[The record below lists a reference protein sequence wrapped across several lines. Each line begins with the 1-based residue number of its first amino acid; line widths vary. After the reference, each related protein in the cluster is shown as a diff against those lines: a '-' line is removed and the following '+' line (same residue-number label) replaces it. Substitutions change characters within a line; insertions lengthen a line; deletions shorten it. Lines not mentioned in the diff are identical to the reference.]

1 MSPCGA
7 APNRGMPAVR
17 LWLVRHS
24 RPLGGEGLCYG
35 RLDLPVDEA
44 EVAQVAA
51 ALASSLPAGLVLR
64 SSPARRCRLLADALL
79 ARRPDL
85 RSGGPVPAPTPTSTP
100 APTPTPPPTPCTGQT
115 AEHGRGQTAGLPT
128 YRPSP
133 ASPVNLPSDGEPS
146 ASGRGCL
153 AALAEM
159 DFGAWEGRPWA
170 EVPEAELSA
179 WTDDFADHAPG
190 GTGECVRDFL
200 SRVRGML
207 AALPMADG
215 QTWCLR
221 PADGFLQS
229 NGIESDRLEGAC
241 LEKPGIAGLPSEG
254 ARIENTCIEA
264 PRVEA
269 ACQDG
274 FPVESPA
281 IECAARQV
289 AGDERVCPPP
299 PAGSGE
305 STQRPSGDVEVWI
318 THAGVIRAVA
328 WLLGEGQGGRMPQA
342 AQWPLFKV
350 DYGQVWCVQP
360 ALPND
365 PTIRDRSG
373 S

>member
-7 APNRGMPAVR
+7 APIRGMPDVR
-17 LWLVRHS
+17 LWLVRHP
-24 RPLGGEGLCYG
+24 RPLGGVGLCYG

-85 RSGGPVPAPTPTSTP
+85 RSGGPVP
-100 APTPTPPPTPCTGQT
+100 
-115 AEHGRGQTAGLPT
+115 GRGSTV
-128 YRPSP
+128 S
-133 ASPVNLPSDGEPS
+133 S
-146 ASGRGCL
+146 CL

-159 DFGAWEGRPWA
+159 DFGAWEGRPWT

-200 SRVRGML
+200 LRVRGML
-207 AALPMADG
+207 AAVPMTDDQA
-215 QTWCLR
+215 WCLR
-221 PADGFLQS
+221 P
-229 NGIESDRLEGAC
+229 
-241 LEKPGIAGLPSEG
+241 
-254 ARIENTCIEA
+254 
-264 PRVEA
+264 
-269 ACQDG
+269 
-274 FPVESPA
+274 
-281 IECAARQV
+281 

-299 PAGSGE
+299 PVGSGE
-305 STQRPSGDVEVWI
+305 STQQPSGDAEVWI

-328 WLLGEGQGGRMPQA
+328 WLLGEGRGGRMPQA

-350 DYGQVWCVQP
+350 DYGQVWQVLP
-360 ALPND
+360 AGPD
-365 PTIRDRSG
+365 
-373 S
+373 